1 MTAKDVMFWA
11 AVMLAGVAGVGLF
24 KVITARLPVP
34 DGLNEFA
41 ASL

>member
-1 MTAKDVMFWA
+1 MSKDLMFWG

-34 DGLNEFA
+34 DGLNEL
-41 ASL
+41 ASSL